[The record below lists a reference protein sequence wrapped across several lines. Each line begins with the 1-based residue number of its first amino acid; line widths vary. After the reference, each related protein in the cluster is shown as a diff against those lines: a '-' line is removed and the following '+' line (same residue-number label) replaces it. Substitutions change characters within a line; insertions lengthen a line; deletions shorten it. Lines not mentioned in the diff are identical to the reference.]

1 MLGQIL
7 VLRIRDHLPL
17 ELEVARKEVYR
28 GFEAEVS
35 LREETMQER
44 VVMALAGR

>member
-7 VLRIRDHLPL
+7 VLWIRDHLPL

-28 GFEAEVS
+28 GFEARYPSEK
-35 LREETMQER
+35 ETMQER